1 MAIDYNAG
9 ITSIDSGAPDIKYTG
24 DEGPKSPQEEMQIA
38 GREYNRVLEILEKV
52 RENIPLSEEE
62 KEELQ
67 GLIKTLTA
75 KGVPVEQLMGK
86 EQNREGIM
94 QMASDDTN
102 ERALEQIFE
111 QLLEEGFSPE
121 EAAIKA
127 REMFDQRAMATGGR
141 VGYAGGQ
148 LVKPG
153 PGRPGYR
160 GGAAYDRD
168 EKGRSTAS
176 KSERGE
182 GPTHSQRDTVKDE
195 SRRQQRQTTLPSYA
209 DEMDVK
215 EQYRLGNEIK
225 VGSVIDPVDRSKVA
239 EGSDWAERK
248 NAIEEFAATRPEV
261 TGPWWAQGLQGFSDW
276 TTERNRRWFAD
287 NVLRAGKLGY
297 GYGDIDEDFDLE
309 AAYQKYMADRMAG
322 KIDAMGNPN
331 PGYGRDDDRA
341 SMTQVG
347 TDPTPD
353 PTPDPDPDPTIP
365 IDPVTGLNL
374 TNQYHIPGASNFYS
388 NLPAEMFDPATDMLT
403 LADGGRARYAGG
415 GIADLRQGYFLGKL
429 VKGITK
435 PFKGLTKGVKKFM
448 KSPAGKVAMLAA
460 LGYGTGM
467 FGSQTGGNFLSKMI
481 GTGSLPP
488 SKGLGTDTGWLGKAL
503 LKPDATSWSLGN
515 ISPWKAISAASTIGG
530 LYTAMAGD
538 KEEMPEWLKRW
549 YAEKAAAD
557 AEFAPI
563 GNPENWESIRFADG
577 GRIGYAGGGYNDDEE
592 EDHRSAALSAMYGMR
607 RRAQEGGLM
616 DLGGMEKDYRNEG
629 GFVPIGG
636 EERAD
641 DVPARLSKNEFVF
654 TADAVRNAGGGDID
668 KGAEIMENVM
678 ENLENGGNI
687 SEESQGL
694 EGARNMFATAQR
706 LEGVM

>member
-75 KGVPVEQLMGK
+75 KGVPVEQLMGE

-148 LVKPG
+148 LVRRNQDG
-153 PGRPGYR
+153 SRPGYR
-160 GGAAYDRD
+160 GDAAY
-168 EKGRSTAS
+168 RSESEQSKSIGQTGSGKAPS
-176 KSERGE
+176 TKSERGD

-225 VGSVIDPVDRSKVA
+225 VGDVIDPVDRSKVA

-248 NAIEEFAATRPEV
+248 DILKEFEATRPEV

-276 TTERNRRWFAD
+276 TTERNRKWFAN
-287 NVLRAGKLGY
+287 NVLKAGKY
-297 GYGDIDEDFDLE
+297 GYNYEDIDEDFNLE
-309 AAYQKYMADRMAG
+309 EAYQKYMADRMAG
-322 KIDAMGNPN
+322 KIDAMGNVHPN
-331 PGYGRDDDRA
+331 YRKETIDGKVVYMPSGAGDETRGEP
-341 SMTQVG
+341 QVPDNQLP
-347 TDPTPD
+347 TDPGD
-353 PTPDPDPDPTIP
+353 PDPDPDIP

-467 FGSQTGGNFLSKMI
+467 FGAGK
-481 GTGSLPP
+481 GTG
-488 SKGLGTDTGWLGKAL
+488 TGIN
-503 LKPDATSWSLGN
+503 SLGSIKN
-515 ISPWKAISAASTIGG
+515 WLMGSGMPQGSPIQ
-530 LYTAMAGD
+530 
-538 KEEMPEWLKRW
+538 
-549 YAEKAAAD
+549 
-557 AEFAPI
+557 
-563 GNPENWESIRFADG
+563 
-577 GRIGYAGGGYNDDEE
+577 GGGT
-592 EDHRSAALSAMYGMR
+592 G
-607 RRAQEGGLM
+607 
-616 DLGGMEKDYRNEG
+616 
-629 GFVPIGG
+629 
-636 EERAD
+636 
-641 DVPARLSKNEFVF
+641 
-654 TADAVRNAGGGDID
+654 T
-668 KGAEIMENVM
+668 
-678 ENLENGGNI
+678 
-687 SEESQGL
+687 
-694 EGARNMFATAQR
+694 
-706 LEGVM
+706 